1 MTDKDGNRT
10 TRPLWQSTGSF
21 AGLSSGQY
29 TVTVRDSLKHSNKN
43 VKQATVPS
51 PSIGSSRLITI
62 NQPDNGRI
70 SVSPRSASEGTRVT
84 VTVTPDE
91 GCRVDSVTVKDELG
105 RDIEVRYEGG
115 NKYSFIMPDL
125 NVTITAKLVPDDGQS
140 GGFIDVSDDSYY
152 ADAVRWAIDNGI
164 TMGVT
169 EELFAPNAGCTRAH
183 AVTFLWRLAGR
194 PETAG
199 DMPFEDVAEGSYYY
213 DAVLWAVQ
221 NGVTRGTSDTAFSPD
236 DPCTRA
242 QIVTFL
248 WRSQSK

>member
-1 MTDKDGNRT
+1 
-10 TRPLWQSTGSF
+10 
-21 AGLSSGQY
+21 
-29 TVTVRDSLKHSNKN
+29 
-43 VKQATVPS
+43 
-51 PSIGSSRLITI
+51 
-62 NQPDNGRI
+62 
-70 SVSPRSASEGTRVT
+70 
-84 VTVTPDE
+84 
-91 GCRVDSVTVKDELG
+91 
-105 RDIEVRYEGG
+105 
-115 NKYSFIMPDL
+115 MPDL
-125 NVTITAKLVPDDGQS
+125 NITITAKLVPDDGQS
-140 GGFIDVSDDSYY
+140 GFSDVSDDAYY

-221 NGVTRGTSDTAFSPD
+221 NGVTRGTSDTAFSPNDPCTRAQIVTLIWRFLGQPVSNGGIAFTDVPADSYYYEAVRWAAEKGITRGTSDTAFSPD